1 MKIFSLL
8 ALSLV
13 LGCSALG
20 AAPNTTTA
28 KITKNEAEHIAL
40 RKHRG
45 SRVTAAELQTVDG
58 KLVWAVDITG
68 RQGKHIKH
76 VTIDAVSGH
85 IIAEKK
91 S

>member
-13 LGCSALG
+13 LCFSALG
-20 AAPNTTTA
+20 AAPNTTA

-76 VTIDAVSGH
+76 VTIDATSGH